1 VSNLCEACD
10 TKSFQ
15 ILRSRWVALGTLMS
29 AMTQIPPQLA
39 EAHGPSDGVLLRRFV
54 QDADEVAFGQIVQR
68 HASLVMSV
76 CRRVVGQTADV
87 DDAFQA
93 TFYALSQR
101 PESIREC
108 RSLSGWLYSVAW
120 RTSVR
125 LIRLRKKTKME
136 TLPDQL
142 PMSEP
147 DPLDRIAEA
156 NDLAALDEELNQ
168 LPEKYRHVLVM
179 SYFSQQTNQEIADQ
193 LNENKGAVDGRIR
206 EARRMLRVRLARRGV
221 EIGALLVAGALA
233 QSASAAVSPQLISTT
248 MQFSKLSSGFSAANV
263 TGVDLT
269 QLQALSSTG
278 TTVMGIKA
286 GTFLATGV
294 LMLTGAFGFSQLAAR
309 QDEGS
314 GGSGASAI
322 SASVDEAA
330 QQQSSQGTENAEVA
344 ATTSTATDSPTA
356 DLQIYTISLKF
367 LSADYMAKTVEKL
380 MDKSDPQIIVEPIS
394 TTNQLV
400 IKGTEKQL
408 EEITTLLSKLDVAS
422 DGTAGVA
429 GSEGSSAGAAG
440 GGSGMS
446 SAVGSG
452 GMSASGGGG
461 EMGLGGGGGGGMV
474 GSGMTGGMS
483 AEASGPKAS
492 GAMGEFS
499 RAGARKAQEKL
510 HATVNSARVP
520 SLDFGEGTPL
530 RDILDALETH
540 FSETNPPLS
549 VSIRVDEGDGEI
561 GQDATY
567 LEQTQISEVNISA
580 GSMTVASA
588 LDLILKKAHDQELTW
603 IVENEV
609 ILITTTGSAERS
621 DRAFIR
627 SYDVKKLKPMFE
639 EMAKA
644 VPTVPVYTAEMGG
657 GGGAGMGYFMVPQA
671 SPAAMTG
678 APAATT
684 DSKTSETPVTLQ
696 QMGAGGMGG
705 MGGGGMGSGVSPE
718 PTMIKNTWQR
728 CLINEIQSLT
738 TPPCQWLVDGGEF
751 GTMSVVGDRLIV
763 QQSRSGHEKVVEVVE
778 ELELA
783 VETP

>member
-1 VSNLCEACD
+1 
-10 TKSFQ
+10 
-15 ILRSRWVALGTLMS
+15 MS

-39 EAHGPSDGVLLRRFV
+39 ETQGPSDGVLLRRFV

-76 CRRVVGQTADV
+76 CRRVVGQAADV

-101 PESIREC
+101 PDSIREC

-136 TLPDQL
+136 TLPNQL

-193 LNENKGAVDGRIR
+193 LNESKGAVDGRIR

-221 EIGALLVAGALA
+221 EIGALLVAGSLA
-233 QSASAAVSPQLISTT
+233 QSASAAVSPQLLSTT

-322 SASVDEAA
+322 SATVEEAA

-344 ATTSTATDSPTA
+344 ATTSTATESPKA
-356 DLQIYTISLKF
+356 DLEIYTISLKF

-400 IKGTEKQL
+400 IRGTEKQL

-422 DGTAGVA
+422 DGTAGVG
-429 GSEGSSAGAAG
+429 GSEGSSEGAAG
-440 GGSGMS
+440 GGGGMS
-446 SAVGSG
+446 LAVGPG
-452 GMSASGGGG
+452 GMSASGGHG
-461 EMGLGGGGGGGMV
+461 EMGFVGDGMMGGSG
-474 GSGMTGGMS
+474 GMTGGMS
-483 AEASGPKAS
+483 AGSSGPKAS

-510 HATVNSARVP
+510 HAAMNSARVP
-520 SLDFGEGTPL
+520 ALNFGDETPL
-530 RDILDALETH
+530 ADILDALSKH
-540 FSETNPPLS
+540 LSETNPQLPLS
-549 VSIRVDEGDGEI
+549 IRLDEDEVDI
-561 GQDATY
+561 GQDPTF
-567 LEQTQISEVNISA
+567 LQQTTISEIIVPA

-588 LDLILKKAHDQELTW
+588 LDLILKKVHEYELTW

-609 ILITTTGSAERS
+609 ILITTTSSAETS

-627 SYDVKKLKPMFE
+627 SYDVKKLKSMFE

-644 VPTVPVYTAEMGG
+644 VPTVPVYATGTGVGG
-657 GGGAGMGYFMVPQA
+657 GGGGFFMVPQA
-671 SPAAMTG
+671 SPAAMFG

-684 DSKTSETPVTLQ
+684 RESETSESPVTLQ
-696 QMGAGGMGG
+696 QMGGGGMGG
-705 MGGGGMGSGVSPE
+705 MAGGGMGGGVSPE

-763 QQSRSGHEKVVEVVE
+763 QQSRSGHEKVVEVLE

>member
-1 VSNLCEACD
+1 MSNLCEACD

-15 ILRSRWVALGTLMS
+15 ILRSSLVALGTLMS
-29 AMTQIPPQLA
+29 AMTQTPQQLA

-193 LNENKGAVDGRIR
+193 LNESKGAVDGRIR

-233 QSASAAVSPQLISTT
+233 QSASAAVSPQLLSTT

-294 LMLTGAFGFSQLAAR
+294 LMLTGAFGFSQLIAN
-309 QDEGS
+309 QDATDPGN
-314 GGSGASAI
+314 GGASV
-322 SASVDEAA
+322 SAA
-330 QQQSSQGTENAEVA
+330 
-344 ATTSTATDSPTA
+344 
-356 DLQIYTISLKF
+356 
-367 LSADYMAKTVEKL
+367 
-380 MDKSDPQIIVEPIS
+380 
-394 TTNQLV
+394 
-400 IKGTEKQL
+400 
-408 EEITTLLSKLDVAS
+408 
-422 DGTAGVA
+422 VA
-429 GSEGSSAGAAG
+429 GQEPGTPVSETEPVEVTSSPNTQAKEASAAGGESSEDPVSAGEGSSRG
-440 GGSGMS
+440 GGGASGL
-446 SAVGSG
+446 GSG
-452 GMSASGGGG
+452 GMGEGMAAMGG
-461 EMGLGGGGGGGMV
+461 EGGMD
-474 GSGMTGGMS
+474 MMGG
-483 AEASGPKAS
+483 AGPSVKPAATKP

-510 HATVNSARVP
+510 HAAMNTARVP
-520 SLDFGEGTPL
+520 SLEFGGETQL
-530 RDILDALETH
+530 ADILGALSEH
-540 FSETNPPLS
+540 LSETNPAMS

-561 GQDATY
+561 GQDPTY
-567 LEQTQISEVNISA
+567 LEQTQISEVNIPA

-588 LDLILKKAHDQELTW
+588 LDLILKKVQDQELTW

-609 ILITTTGSAERS
+609 ILITTTDYAETS
-621 DRAFIR
+621 ERAFIR
-627 SYDVKKLKPMFE
+627 SYDVKKLKPMLE

-644 VPTVPVYTAEMGG
+644 VPTVPVYAAGMGG
-657 GGGAGMGYFMVPQA
+657 GGGGGGGFFMVPQA
-671 SPAAMTG
+671 SPAAMSG

-684 DSKTSETPVTLQ
+684 DGKTSGTPGTLQ
-696 QMGAGGMGG
+696 QMG
-705 MGGGGMGSGVSPE
+705 GGGGMGVGGMGGDVSPE
-718 PTMIKNTWQR
+718 ATMIKNTWQR

-763 QQSRSGHEKVVEVVE
+763 QQTRSGHEKVVEVLE